1 MQKDKLRQLLND
13 IREDKVKVEDALEK
27 LHNLPFEN
35 LGFANLDHHR
45 SLRRGHPE
53 VVFCENKTPEH
64 VGEIFSRLSE
74 YNNVLGT
81 RASVGMYEQV
91 LKRLPGA
98 VYNPVGRTITY
109 EKEKVALPED
119 DSKHI
124 LVITAGTTDI
134 PVAEEAIE
142 TARFMGNHVRSLFD
156 VGVAG
161 IHRLFNNK
169 HHIDNANVIIVAA
182 GMDGALPS
190 VVGGLVEKPVIA
202 VPTSVGYG
210 ASFNGVGPLLTML
223 NACAP
228 GVCVMNIDNGFGA
241 GYFASMVNK

>member
-1 MQKDKLRQLLND
+1 MQKEKLRQLLTD
-13 IREDKVKVEDALEK
+13 IREGKVKVENALEK
-27 LHNLPFEN
+27 IQNLPFED

-45 SLRRGHPE
+45 SLRKGHPE
-53 VVFCENKTPEH
+53 IVFCENKTPEQ
-64 VGEIFSRLSE
+64 VGEIFKRLSE

-81 RASVGMYEQV
+81 RASTEMYEQV
-91 LKRLPGA
+91 LERLPGA
-98 VYNPVGRTITY
+98 VYHPVGRTITY
-109 EKEKVALPED
+109 ENEKIVLPADE
-119 DSKHI
+119 SKHI

-169 HHIDNANVIIVAA
+169 HHIDNANVIIVVA

-190 VVGGLVEKPVIA
+190 VVGGLVDKPVIA

-210 ASFNGVGPLLTML
+210 ASFNGIGPLLTML

>member
-1 MQKDKLRQLLND
+1 MQKEKLRQLLND
-13 IREDKVKVEDALEK
+13 IREGKVKVENALEK
-27 LHNLPFEN
+27 LQNLPFED

-45 SLRRGHPE
+45 SLRKGHPE
-53 VVFCENKTPEH
+53 IVFCESKTPEQ
-64 VGEIFSRLSE
+64 VGDIFKRLSE

-81 RASVGMYEQV
+81 RANTEMYEQV
-91 LKRLPGA
+91 LDRLPGA

-109 EKEKVALPED
+109 EKEKITLPVD

-142 TARFMGNHVRSLFD
+142 TALFMGNHVRSLFD

-190 VVGGLVEKPVIA
+190 VVGGLVDKPVIA

-210 ASFNGVGPLLTML
+210 ASFNGIGPLLTML